1 VYGLGNG
8 FTFATVVMLQTAPAF
23 ADWRLSVD
31 TVEVSV
37 K

>member
-1 VYGLGNG
+1 
-8 FTFATVVMLQTAPAF
+8 VVLKTAPAF

-31 TVEVSV
+31 TVEVPV

>member
-1 VYGLGNG
+1 
-8 FTFATVVMLQTAPAF
+8 VMLQTAPAF

-31 TVEVSV
+31 TVEVPV

>member
-1 VYGLGNG
+1 
-8 FTFATVVMLQTAPAF
+8 VMLQTAPAF